1 MRQLVGQD
9 ATFLHVET
17 ATIKTHFTILTIY
30 DQSGVPGGVLR
41 YRDILQYFDQRL
53 TPLPVFRRK
62 LVNVPFNLDAPY
74 WVDDPAYHI
83 ESHVR
88 HIGLPRP
95 GDWRQFCIL
104 VGQIQAANMDISK
117 PLWDMHVVE
126 GLDNIEGL
134 PPDSFAILTRLH
146 HAIADGTTARGIMMA
161 LHQPAGQKMPRPPV
175 GVREP
180 VPTMSEM
187 AVRAVV
193 NNATRFVKLEAR
205 LIRALPYLGEALIP
219 MAGKALS
226 RFSSGE
232 RSGDLLGA
240 IAPAPATI
248 FNQEMD
254 YRRVFQLRMF
264 PLSDIIAMRK
274 AVDGATVNDVVL
286 TLVGEGLR
294 RYLARMK
301 KSVKADL
308 QAICPINIRS
318 DKLSNDS
325 LAGNDISLM
334 RTNLRT
340 TQDDLLERMR
350 DIAAGTKRSKET
362 QNAAPVKELIAIG
375 KEAPNLLLALG
386 SRIAVQATL
395 RSSSKR
401 PLSNCIITNVPGPQE
416 PLYFMGAKLVLFS
429 GSPPSSPLTGPT
441 IPVTSY
447 DGKLFIS
454 FSGAASW
461 IKDPQGLAEC
471 LTEAFDAMCEQVLPH
486 ARRAIETEG
495 KKTKAK
501 KPARRSAKKQ
511 RVSKAAGKP
520 ARNRGAPSARRK
532 STVAGKSSRG
542 LASKA
547 GSRGG
552 RKRPA

>member
-1 MRQLVGQD
+1 MRQLIGQD

-30 DQSGVPGGVLR
+30 DQSAVPGGALR
-41 YRDILQYFDQRL
+41 YRDILKYFDQRL

-74 WVDDPAYHI
+74 WVDDPSYHI

-88 HIGLPRP
+88 HIGLPKP

-104 VGQIQAANMDISK
+104 VGQIQAANMDLSK

-126 GLDNIEGL
+126 GLDNITGL
-134 PPDSFAILTRLH
+134 PPNSFAILTRLH

-161 LHQPAGQKMPRPPV
+161 LHQPSGQKMPKAPV

-180 VPTMSEM
+180 LPTVSEM

-205 LIRALPYLGEALIP
+205 LLRALPYIGEALLP

-226 RFSSGE
+226 
-232 RSGDLLGA
+232 LGSNDA
-240 IAPAPATI
+240 DPAEAGFGALTPAPATI

-264 PLSDIIAMRK
+264 PLADIVAMRK
-274 AVDGATVNDVVL
+274 AVEGATVNDVVL
-286 TLVGEGLR
+286 TLIGEGLR

-301 KSVKADL
+301 KSVKDDL

-318 DKLSNDS
+318 DKLTNAS

-334 RTNLRT
+334 RANLRT
-340 TQDDLLERMR
+340 TESGLLERMR
-350 DIAAGTKRSKET
+350 RIAAGTKRSKEA
-362 QNAAPVKELIAIG
+362 QRAAPVRELIAIG

-395 RSSSKR
+395 RSSSRR

-441 IPVTSY
+441 FPVTSY

-461 IKDPQGLAEC
+461 IGDPQGLAEC
-471 LTEAFDAMCEQVLPH
+471 LTEAYEAMCEEVLPLAILAGKTSAAAGKKPKTRKRPQPAARKPAKKR
-486 ARRAIETEG
+486 ARRA
-495 KKTKAK
+495 
-501 KPARRSAKKQ
+501 PA
-511 RVSKAAGKP
+511 KAAGA
-520 ARNRGAPSARRK
+520 AR
-532 STVAGKSSRG
+532 
-542 LASKA
+542 SKA
-547 GSRGG
+547 GARPRKKRSR
-552 RKRPA
+552 